1 MPKKLFSCLMII
13 GLCCATTVLAQEQK
27 SSALSDWLK
36 AIQKK
41 IEKILP
47 RKEIATSTGV
57 AGVRGAKQDSQV
69 KLYWKG
75 RKGESAVTE
84 EELGKFKSSVELA
97 GKGDRAGAAKGLE
110 EFMKQYPDSA
120 LIPDAKKTLDLVKAE
135 PPAEVKEEKK
145 APEQEMKKEDQK
157 RADRKED
164 KQEGK
169 KKETKKVE

>member
-75 RKGESAVTE
+75 RKGETAVTE

-135 PPAEVKEEKK
+135 PPAEVKGEQK
-145 APEQEMKKEDQK
+145 AGEQELKKEDQK
-157 RADRKED
+157 KTDRKED

>member
-75 RKGESAVTE
+75 RKGETVVTE

-110 EFMKQYPDSA
+110 EFMKQYSDSA

-135 PPAEVKEEKK
+135 PPAEVKGEQK
-145 APEQEMKKEDQK
+145 AGEQELKKEDQK
-157 RADRKED
+157 KTDRKED

>member
-1 MPKKLFSCLMII
+1 MLKKLFSCLMII

-57 AGVRGAKQDSQV
+57 AGVRGARQDSQV

-75 RKGESAVTE
+75 RKGETAVTE
-84 EELGKFKSSVELA
+84 EELGKFRSSVELA
-97 GKGDRAGAAKGLE
+97 GKGDRAGAEKGLE

-135 PPAEVKEEKK
+135 PPAEVKGEQK
-145 APEQEMKKEDQK
+145 AGEQELKKEDQK
-157 RADRKED
+157 KTDRKED

>member
-1 MPKKLFSCLMII
+1 MPKKLFFCLMII
-13 GLCCATTVLAQEQK
+13 GLCCATTVPAQEQK
-27 SSALSDWLK
+27 GSALLNWLK
-36 AIQKK
+36 TMQKK

-47 RKEIATSTGV
+47 RKEIATSNGV

-75 RKGESAVTE
+75 RKGETVVTE
-84 EELGKFKSSVELA
+84 EELGKFRSSVELA

-135 PPAEVKEEKK
+135 PPAEVKG
-145 APEQEMKKEDQK
+145 EQTADKQEAKKEDPK
-157 RADRKED
+157 KDDSKEGTQVVK
-164 KQEGK
+164 KQ
-169 KKETKKVE
+169 ETKKFE